1 MKKRT
6 KLLIVV
12 ACIIGIATTLSVVI
26 FAAPTVTLTSSQDG
40 NVADLKWVNSDNI
53 ALYNYRVMKSI
64 NDGDFNGLSAENTSQ
79 IKVLN
84 VYPDSGD
91 NITFT
96 TYDGENVTVQKAGSL
111 KQWME
116 QPTSEDSRG
125 YGRGLIEVTPLKITD
140 FNANPSAYLYKQ
152 ADGKYNY
159 DVVFFG
165 AWDCNGARDLTT
177 TSASVVES
185 YINSGNGVIF
195 GHDTL
200 ALISGSNELYHPNF
214 ASLAKYV
221 NITTATSWTD
231 NRINKVYISKTG
243 IFTTYPWSIGTEGT
257 RLTIPTAHNLGQTAN
272 GDIWLKF
279 DNTILSGNQN
289 FYLTT
294 YNNCAMIQTGHSSGA
309 ATADEQKIFANLIFY
324 LADLSMDTSAQDT
337 NFVDI
342 NAPDAPTIKSK
353 DLNGTSGSITYEAE
367 DNGTKYKYYV
377 EATEK
382 TSQVKTS
389 SNTVTEIRKTGVAG
403 YSYVIDNKEDTEP
416 DNTIDTTS
424 TTINYTLGNGP
435 KTYLHIKT
443 IDGAGNVSGVTH
455 VLLHENVAPTLEL
468 SQSPTEWTNGNVTI
482 TATAA
487 DTDGSV
493 VSIKKP
499 DGTVENVASTTYEVE
514 QNGTYEFIA
523 TDNSGAT
530 TTKTIEITN
539 IDKVPPQGTPSVEQP
554 TSKRRTAKI
563 TLKATDNE
571 SGVAKIILPDGT
583 EVTSTTAEYEVTVP
597 DTYTFKVI
605 DVAGNET
612 VVDVPVT
619 IVSDGLEV
627 KYIDQVTKDEI
638 ADSTPITG
646 NVGDDYTT
654 SAKTIDGYTLVVT
667 PQNKDGKLT
676 MDKITVTY
684 EYRKLSNV
692 VVKYIDEN
700 TGAEIPGV
708 DEITTTYK
716 EGDSYTTEKKTIDG
730 YTFTKD
736 TQNLSGTIARENIE
750 VVYYYKKTSKGVL
763 TRYIDQVTKQ
773 EIADSQSQTGLENDN
788 YTTTPATV
796 NGYELVLTPDN
807 AKGKMTVGQIIVT
820 YEYRKLSNVV
830 VKYIDENTG
839 VEIPSVDEITT
850 TYKEGDSY
858 TTEKKDIPNYTYTK
872 DTKNLSGTVARENIE
887 VVYYYKKTS
896 QGVVTRHIDQVT
908 KDEIAKSTTQT
919 GLEND
924 DYTTSSVTINGY
936 VLVLTPANAT
946 GKMTP
951 DQITVTYEY
960 RKLSNVTVKYIDENT
975 GKEIPG
981 VDEIT
986 TTYKEGDP
994 YTTELKDIT
1003 GYTYT
1008 KDTDNTRG
1016 TVEREN
1022 IEVIYYYKKTSQGV
1036 VTRYIDQV
1044 TKQEIADSESQTG
1057 LENDEYT
1064 TTPAKVDGY
1073 ELVLTPTNANGKMTP
1088 ELITVTYEYRKL
1100 SNVVVKYI
1108 DENTGV
1114 EIPSVDEITTTYKEG
1129 DSYTTE
1135 KKDIPNYT
1143 YTKDT
1148 KNLSG
1153 TVGRENIEVV
1163 YYYKKTSQGVVTKY
1177 IDQVTKEEIAPSQSQ
1192 TGLENDDYTTT
1203 PAVVKGYE
1211 LVLTPDNA
1219 KGKMTPAQI
1228 TVTYEYRKL
1237 SDVTVKYIDENTGAE
1252 IPGVDEITTTYK
1264 QGERYTTEKKTIDG
1278 YTYTKDTNNTS
1289 GVVERMNIEVVYYYK
1304 KTSGG
1309 VLTKYI
1315 DQVTK
1320 KEIAA
1325 SKHQAGLE
1333 NDDYTT
1339 SAVVVEG
1346 YELVLTPANATGKM
1360 TPEQITVTYEYRKQS
1375 NVTVKYVDENTGK
1388 ELLGQVTTTYKQ
1400 GDPYTTEKKAI
1411 DGYTYTKDTGN
1422 VSGTV
1427 ERENIEVVYYY
1438 KRNTKVVVKYIDE
1451 VTKEEIIDSVE
1462 ITGLEKDP
1470 YETEEKEK
1478 AGYELVGVDGN
1489 TTGKM
1494 TVDPIEVTYKY
1505 RKNANLITK
1514 HIDKNSGEKIVED
1527 VVKKYKEG
1535 DKYEALPQNIAG
1547 YVLVESPEE
1556 TTGTMGR
1563 ENVEKTF
1570 YYKKIS
1576 EGLVVKYVDKITG
1589 ELLDIEEY
1597 TGNENDLITF
1607 DEKTFLHYVI
1617 YSRPD
1622 VSESRLTP
1630 GAQEYT
1636 YYYVREAQVKI
1647 KGINQDTQEVLY
1659 ETTIS
1664 GLEGNEYTTEPRIID
1679 GCELVKVPENKNG
1692 IYSRNSKD
1700 VIYEY
1705 KQLSR
1710 GVTVRY
1716 IDKDTQEEIADEEK
1730 ITGYVG
1736 DTYQTEKKT
1745 FEKYNFVEVKGDEI
1759 GSLEAE
1765 EKEVT
1770 YYYEKKTGEVE
1781 VVYVDENGEELLK
1794 ESLTGKVDEEYKV
1807 VAKTI
1812 KNYRIKEVVG
1822 EEEGVYELDKI
1833 IVKYV
1838 MEKIPGRVIVNLLDG
1853 DGNVLD
1859 RIEKDGFVG
1868 EKLKID
1874 LPEKEGYY
1882 IKGDKTI
1889 EVDYEEGEIVINVEY
1904 IKIEPAPETGDI
1916 NVLVYALIFIVSGT
1930 AIVVAKKHFS
1940 RK

>member
-1 MKKRT
+1 MKK
-6 KLLIVV
+6 KKFIFLGGILV
-12 ACIIGIATTLSVVI
+12 AIAIISTGIIL
-26 FAAPTVTLTSSQDG
+26 AAPSLNLSGTTTNDTANLSWT
-40 NVADLKWVNSDNI
+40 NSDTEKS
-53 ALYNYRVMKSI
+53 YNYDVKKSV
-64 NDGDFNGLSAENTSQ
+64 NGGDFTSLTGNEGNEV
-79 IKVLN
+79 KVLN
-84 VYPDSGD
+84 VYPDAEAVSE

-96 TYDGENVTVQKAGSL
+96 TYDGENVTVKKSASL

-116 QPTSEDSRG
+116 APNSTDSRG
-125 YGRGLIEVTPLKITD
+125 YGRGLIEVTPVAVTE
-140 FNANPSAYLYKQ
+140 FNNNPGKYLYKQ
-152 ADGKYNY
+152 SNGEYNY
-159 DVVFFG
+159 QVVVFG
-165 AWDCNGARDLTT
+165 TWDSYAGQDISS
-177 TSASVVES
+177 SAAAVMKQYLAEG
-185 YINSGNGVIF
+185 NSCVM
-195 GHDTL
+195 GHDTIRGDD
-200 ALISGSNELYHPNF
+200 ARAANF
-214 ASLAKYV
+214 ATLRSYF
-221 NITTATSWTD
+221 NIKTVKDDGVTLPNGTNPGNLNGANTSSTTSVTL
-231 NRINKVYISKTG
+231 KTNNV
-243 IFTTYPWSIGTEGT
+243 FTTYPWYIGKAGT
-257 RLTIPTAHNLGQTAN
+257 VLTVPHCHDVQQVAYGNIEMMFTNVGSYTDQNGKGQWN
-272 GDIWLKF
+272 Y
-279 DNTILSGNQN
+279 
-289 FYLTT
+289 YLTVN
-294 YNNCAMIQTGHSSGA
+294 NNCAMIQTGHSSGA
-309 ATADEQKIFANLIFY
+309 ATQDEQKIWANLLFY
-324 LADLSMDTSAQDT
+324 LGDVNTDTTAVDS
-337 NFVDI
+337 NFKDI
-342 NAPDAPTIKSK
+342 NAPNKPTISSATLNG
-353 DLNGTSGSITYEAE
+353 LNGTVKYTAK
-367 DNGTKYKYYV
+367 DNGTTYKYYV
-377 EATEK
+377 EASERTTLEK
-382 TSQVKTS
+382 AT
-389 SNTVTEIRKTGVAG
+389 SNTISKYRETGVAG
-403 YSYVIDNKEDTEP
+403 YSYVVDNKENTEP

-468 SQSPTEWTNGNVTI
+468 SQNPTEWTNGNVTI

-499 DGTVENVASTTYEVE
+499 DGTVENAASTTYEVE

-530 TTKTIEITN
+530 ATKTIKITN
-539 IDKVPPQGTPSVEQP
+539 IDKVPPQGTPSIEQP

-692 VVKYIDEN
+692 TVKYIDEN
-700 TGAEIPGV
+700 TGKEIPGV

-716 EGDSYTTEKKTIDG
+716 QGDSYTTE
-730 YTFTKD
+730 
-736 TQNLSGTIARENIE
+736 L
-750 VVYYYKKTSKGVL
+750 
-763 TRYIDQVTKQ
+763 
-773 EIADSQSQTGLENDN
+773 
-788 YTTTPATV
+788 
-796 NGYELVLTPDN
+796 
-807 AKGKMTVGQIIVT
+807 
-820 YEYRKLSNVV
+820 
-830 VKYIDENTG
+830 
-839 VEIPSVDEITT
+839 
-850 TYKEGDSY
+850 
-858 TTEKKDIPNYTYTK
+858 KDITGYTYTR
-872 DTKNLSGTVARENIE
+872 DTDNTRGTVARENIE

-896 QGVVTRHIDQVT
+896 QGVVTR
-908 KDEIAKSTTQT
+908 
-919 GLEND
+919 
-924 DYTTSSVTINGY
+924 
-936 VLVLTPANAT
+936 
-946 GKMTP
+946 
-951 DQITVTYEY
+951 
-960 RKLSNVTVKYIDENT
+960 
-975 GKEIPG
+975 
-981 VDEIT
+981 
-986 TTYKEGDP
+986 
-994 YTTELKDIT
+994 
-1003 GYTYT
+1003 
-1008 KDTDNTRG
+1008 
-1016 TVEREN
+1016 
-1022 IEVIYYYKKTSQGV
+1022 
-1036 VTRYIDQV
+1036 YIDQV
-1044 TKQEIADSESQTG
+1044 TQKEIADSQSQTG
-1057 LENDEYT
+1057 LENDNYT
-1064 TTPAKVDGY
+1064 TTPATVDGY
-1073 ELVLTPTNANGKMTP
+1073 ELVLTPANAKGKMTP

-1278 YTYTKDTNNTS
+1278 YTYTKDTNNTT

-1333 NDDYTT
+1333 NDEYTT

-1346 YELVLTPANATGKM
+1346 YELVLTPDNAKGKM
-1360 TPEQITVTYEYRKQS
+1360 TPELTTVTYEYRKQS

-1422 VSGTV
+1422 VAGTV

-1576 EGLVVKYVDKITG
+1576 GGLVVKYVDKITG

-1716 IDKDTQEEIADEEK
+1716 IDKETGEEIADEEK

-1822 EEEGVYELDKI
+1822 EEEGVYELDKK

-1889 EVDYEEGEIVINVEY
+1889 EVDYKEGEIVINVEY

-1930 AIVVAKKHFS
+1930 AIAVTKKYFI
-1940 RK
+1940 KNK